1 MSKLDPRV
9 SEFEST
15 EAAEAYDAWFRA
27 KVEAALADDRPSI
40 PHDDVMARARAAIE
54 EVARRKKSA

>member
-1 MSKLDPRV
+1 MAKLDPRV

-40 PHDDVMARARAAIE
+40 PHEEVMAGVNAIIKAA
-54 EVARRKKSA
+54 ADRRRS